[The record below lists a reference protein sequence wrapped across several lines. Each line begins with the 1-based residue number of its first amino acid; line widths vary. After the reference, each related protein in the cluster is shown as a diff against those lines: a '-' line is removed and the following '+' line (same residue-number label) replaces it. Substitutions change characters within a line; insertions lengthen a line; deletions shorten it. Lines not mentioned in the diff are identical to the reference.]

1 MSFNHNTLA
10 NRVILCAALPG
21 MPQIVAGQWLNCEE
35 QEVDNPTNPLNALYT
50 GSRDQLRGPGRF
62 ARYSS
67 AAAGL
72 RDTAWVIEHLSYYV
86 HVRAALAAH
95 ASPVVIAHAIE
106 LSPFAGGHYGAT
118 SSRLG
123 CIARGIPAVHTDP
136 VQAARLRGAIASLE
150 HQIPINLARH
160 RDGIAAAEQLRL
172 KSYRARLAALGG

>member
-10 NRVILCAALPG
+10 NRVVLCSALPG
-21 MPQIVAGQWLNCEE
+21 MPQIVAGAWLNCEE
-35 QEVDNPTNPLNALYT
+35 QDVDNPTNPLNALYT

-86 HVRAALAAH
+86 HVRAAIAAH
-95 ASPVVIAHAIE
+95 ASPLVIAHAIE

-118 SSRLG
+118 ASRLG
-123 CIARGIPAVHTDP
+123 CIARQIPAGHDP
-136 VQAARLRGAIASLE
+136 VQAARLRAAIASLE
-150 HQIPINLARH
+150 HQIPINVAHH
-160 RDGIAAAEQLRL
+160 RTAIVAAEQARL